1 MGLGFGVCALA
12 GEIVRCLQVMGRA
25 RARDVLAP
33 TGKRHVPGAVLGLV
47 DAYGLLGLSSCAKG
61 VERAFDEGFARRAHH
76 AGKGCDLV

>member
-25 RARDVLAP
+25 RARD
-33 TGKRHVPGAVLGLV
+33 RLGLRV
-47 DAYGLLGLSSCAKG
+47 GRRGSGVLRGLVWRLQVAGLSSCAKG
-61 VERAFDEGFARRAHH
+61 VERAFDEGFACRAHH